1 MPIGAVEAQN
11 SAPLKK
17 SYKSLFR
24 GPRVYRGGSRKANM
38 AQLILTH
45 RSQFHRAIRTR
56 SLFPLTLRV
65 GRFFLL
71 FSMTFVIGLLS
82 FVYLI
87 KFTEIHTKGYQ
98 LRKLEIERDQLMTAR
113 AAQSTDIARMKSLNE
128 IRQSEITS
136 RMIPARNP
144 VFIKTDGN
152 VAQLPQWKP

>member
-1 MPIGAVEAQN
+1 
-11 SAPLKK
+11 
-17 SYKSLFR
+17 
-24 GPRVYRGGSRKANM
+24 M

-45 RSQFHRAIRTR
+45 RSQFHRAIHTR
-56 SLFPLTLRV
+56 SAFPLTLRV

-71 FSMTFVIGLLS
+71 FSMTLMIGLLS

-98 LRKLEIERDQLMTAR
+98 LRKLELERDRLMTAR
-113 AAQSTDIARMKSLNE
+113 EAQSTDISRMKSLNE
-128 IRQSEITS
+128 IRQSEVTS

-144 VFIKTDGN
+144 VFIKADGN